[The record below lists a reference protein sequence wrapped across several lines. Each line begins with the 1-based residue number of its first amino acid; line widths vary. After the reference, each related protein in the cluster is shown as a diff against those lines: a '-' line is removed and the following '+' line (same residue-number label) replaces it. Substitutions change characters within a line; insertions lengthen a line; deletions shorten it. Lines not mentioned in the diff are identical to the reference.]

1 MDVIILTDQY
11 DASLLIL
18 KKRFHWNYL
27 DIFYAKK
34 VVFNSANRP
43 ISPEVVAKILSP
55 KVNLG
60 DQMFYRSLN
69 KTWWQ
74 QEELKKS
81 DFWDEV
87 SLNINLYIRPTI
99 KPLNCS
105 TETCST
111 AQQIYDF
118 TKIYFHVLVCNFL
131 LNVRIATLPWL
142 AFQKTSCRKHKIKSI
157 LWTLSAKK
165 SELCSNQR

>member
-1 MDVIILTDQY
+1 MDVIILSDQY

-87 SLNINLYIRPTI
+87 GLNI
-99 KPLNCS
+99 S
-105 TETCST
+105 
-111 AQQIYDF
+111 
-118 TKIYFHVLVCNFL
+118 
-131 LNVRIATLPWL
+131 
-142 AFQKTSCRKHKIKSI
+142 
-157 LWTLSAKK
+157 
-165 SELCSNQR
+165 